1 MAGRT
6 RTRTKS
12 AAPAPTPEPEVEEN
26 GSVGLRPVG
35 ALHEHMAEWLNDA
48 FGDELDAE
56 LTPRQVQVVI
66 SKRNVYRKSD
76 EYLAFKEE
84 QDELREQAEVEAANK
99 PKRVRKVVDA
109 DEAEEVE
116 EAPKPKRGRSA
127 KAKPAAET
135 EEAEVPAAKP
145 RTRRRTAA
153 PAAEGEAATPA
164 PARRRRR
171 AAAAPTDE
179 PF

>member
-6 RTRTKS
+6 RTRTKPVV
-12 AAPAPTPEPEVEEN
+12 PAEPEVEVEEN
-26 GSVGLRPVG
+26 GSAGLRPVG

-84 QDELREQAEVEAANK
+84 QDELREQAEAEAANK
-99 PKRVRKVVDA
+99 PKRARKVADA
-109 DEAEEVE
+109 DEVEEEVE
-116 EAPKPKRGRSA
+116 EAPKPKRGRPA

-135 EEAEVPAAKP
+135 ETAEAPAKP
-145 RTRRRTAA
+145 RSRRRTAA